1 MSEDER
7 SIEDGKKWASLGEI
21 GDVIADR
28 VVECLASREVSVT
41 LGHPVVTPPVRLGSA
56 LDDEQL
62 HRERRAHAAA
72 REQIA
77 AYERALAD
85 ARAQRDGA
93 IEARDA
99 ARAELRE
106 VYAVLGRGTVERMAA
121 EGAT

>member
-1 MSEDER
+1 MSEDDQ
-7 SIEDGKKWASLGEI
+7 SIADGKKWASLGEI

-28 VVECLASREVSVT
+28 VVERLAAREIT
-41 LGHPVVTPPVRLGSA
+41 ITFGHPVITPPVRLGSA

-85 ARAQRDGA
+85 ARAQRDEA
-93 IEARDA
+93 IADRDA
-99 ARAELRE
+99 ARSELRE

-121 EGAT
+121 GDA